1 MAFFRFLPRRETL
14 PAIAVI
20 FGLVAVACG
29 SSVASPAVVP
39 NSSAVPV
46 ATTGAASPQV
56 PTPNPYVPDEAM
68 YRIFPGFGLTSENTF
83 KAFEEVEKQ
92 NDISQVPVIIESMRY
107 QSSARAREAAAL
119 TLQALTGQGFG
130 GEQWDEWM
138 EWYGAN
144 SESYP
149 PPEGYLDWKIA
160 FMSQLDTR
168 FAQFL
173 RPAKRGEIDVDPTE
187 LVWGGVLPDGIPDLR
202 NPRHTA
208 PEEATYLAPDER
220 VFGLS
225 INGESRAYPLRI
237 TNPHEMVNDTLGGE
251 PFALSW

>member
-1 MAFFRFLPRRETL
+1 
-14 PAIAVI
+14 
-20 FGLVAVACG
+20 
-29 SSVASPAVVP
+29 
-39 NSSAVPV
+39 
-46 ATTGAASPQV
+46 
-56 PTPNPYVPDEAM
+56 M

-168 FAQFL
+168 FVQFL